1 MQVVY
6 LGGLEGRASLEV
18 RDRPLGEVLSALVAS
33 YGGRAVFQVLPG
45 DSAVVVGPEDRVRAY
60 LAPWLSYREYTGFR
74 RRP

>member
-33 YGGRAVFQVLPG
+33 YGGRAVFQGPPRG
-45 DSAVVVGPEDRVRAY
+45 QRVVVGPE
-60 LAPWLSYREYTGFR
+60 
-74 RRP
+74 